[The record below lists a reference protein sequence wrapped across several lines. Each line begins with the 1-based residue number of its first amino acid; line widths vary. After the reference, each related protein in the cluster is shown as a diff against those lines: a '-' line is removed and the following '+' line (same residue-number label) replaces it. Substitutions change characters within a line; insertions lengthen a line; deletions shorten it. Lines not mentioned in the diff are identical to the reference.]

1 MELQS
6 VCLPLIFS
14 GLPLFLECESISGG
28 INLDIAQAP
37 FMLSLRRNG
46 EHVCGAAVIS
56 PDWGITAAHCFPLP
70 KAAFTVR
77 SGSVQRDSGG
87 MLHDVTERFTHPKY
101 AKNSQD
107 YDIAVFR
114 VDPPF
119 EMSETTAAI
128 ELPPKTSV
136 ELRTRWAS
144 IAGWGAVPTQEDD
157 NDATSKNLKYALVPR
172 IPDDICAENYK
183 AVHALTPRQIC
194 YGYQEGGADTCKG
207 DSGGPLY
214 NTDNILIGITSWGDT
229 CGEKYTPGVYMDI
242 TLVMDWIHNVTG
254 IR

>member
-1 MELQS
+1 
-6 VCLPLIFS
+6 
-14 GLPLFLECESISGG
+14 
-28 INLDIAQAP
+28 
-37 FMLSLRRNG
+37 MLSLRQNG

-56 PDWGITAAHCFPLP
+56 PDWGITAAHCLP
-70 KAAFTVR
+70 STGVGVTVR

-87 MLHDVTERFTHPKY
+87 VLHNVTQRVIHPKY
-101 AKNSQD
+101 EETIQD

-128 ELPPKTSV
+128 ELPPNCDK
-136 ELRTRWAS
+136 ELRTEWAS

-157 NDATSKNLKYALVPR
+157 NDVTSKNLKYAMVPR
-172 IPDDICAENYK
+172 TPSADCIDNYK
-183 AVHALTPRQIC
+183 AVYRVTPRHIC
-194 YGYQEGGADTCKG
+194 YGYQDGGADTCKG

-214 NTDNILIGITSWGDT
+214 NTESILIGITSWGDV
-229 CGEKYTPGVYMDI
+229 CGEKFTPGVYTDVI
-242 TLVMDWIHNVTG
+242 QLTDWIHNATG